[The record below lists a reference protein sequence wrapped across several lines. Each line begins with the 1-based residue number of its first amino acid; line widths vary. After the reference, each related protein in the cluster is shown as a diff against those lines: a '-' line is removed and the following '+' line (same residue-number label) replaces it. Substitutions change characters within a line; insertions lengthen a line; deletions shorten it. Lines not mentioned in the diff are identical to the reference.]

1 MTQAG
6 THTEQSVLARAAE
19 WAAAERASDA
29 AALEQILAPQFVGV
43 GPFGFLLTRE
53 QWLARY
59 RSGDLQTT
67 ALSLDETSVRLFGET
82 AILIGRQTSTAAYR
96 GQPTGG
102 QFRTT
107 LIFVSQGDTWLL
119 AGLQYSAIAPP
130 PG

>member
-6 THTEQSVLARAAE
+6 TQTEQSVLARAAE

-43 GPFGFLLTRE
+43 GPFGFLLTRD

-59 RSGDLQTT
+59 RSGDLKTT
-67 ALSLDETSVRLFGET
+67 SLTLDEMTVRRFGET
-82 AILIGRQTSTAAYR
+82 AILIGRQTSTAAYQ

-107 LIFVSQGDTWLL
+107 LTFVRQADAWLL
-119 AGLQYSAIAPP
+119 AGLQYSAIAQP